1 MKNKAVFLD
10 RDGVINR
17 DKGFVCQAAE
27 FELLPDVVEMLR
39 LFRERGYL
47 LILIT
52 NQTGIGKGFYTRQH
66 VEEVHAFMNTQLHRE
81 GVFFDA
87 IYYCVHHPDTGKC
100 LCRKPASLLV
110 EKAIA
115 RFSIDP
121 AQSYFIG
128 DKEQDVQA
136 GAGAGVKGFR
146 IAVNSSLRPFGS
158 LIL

>member
-1 MKNKAVFLD
+1 MENKAVFLD

-17 DKGFVCQAAE
+17 DKGFVCRTAD
-27 FELLPDVVEMLR
+27 FELLPDVVTMLR

-52 NQTGIGKGFYTRQH
+52 NQTGIGKGFYTRQD
-66 VEEVHAFMNTQLHRE
+66 VEAVHDFMNEQLHRA

-87 IYYCVHHPDTGKC
+87 IYYCVHHPETGRC
-100 LCRKPASLLV
+100 LCRKPSSLLV

-121 AQSYFIG
+121 AKSFFIG
-128 DKEQDVQA
+128 DKVQDVQA
-136 GAGAGVKGFR
+136 GAGAGVMGFR
-146 IAVNSSLRPFGS
+146 IVANSSLLPFEA